1 MTVDDQRPDESE
13 SGGETLRIDSEAPPA
28 PESTPDGRDPAP
40 AYSPDPGADEAPA
53 VTPEGPGS
61 FGFEEDRP
69 AFPTEEDRPAV
80 PVDEAR
86 PAYTVEEVPDDYA
99 QRPELYAGGAFV
111 GGFLLAKL
119 IGRFGRG

>member
-1 MTVDDQRPDESE
+1 MTVDQQRPEDETE
-13 SGGETLRIDSEAPPA
+13 GETLRIDSEAPP
-28 PESTPDGRDPAP
+28 PPDSALSSGDPSQGQVAG
-40 AYSPDPGADEAPA
+40 SHADEPPA
-53 VTPEGPGS
+53 GEPEGPGS

-69 AFPTEEDRPAV
+69 AFPADEDPL
-80 PVDEAR
+80 PVAQDASAF
-86 PAYTVEEVPDDYA
+86 PVEEVPDAYA

>member
-13 SGGETLRIDSEAPPA
+13 SGEQTLRIDSEAPPA
-28 PESTPDGRDPAP
+28 PGSDARDPAP
-40 AYSPDPGADEAPA
+40 AYTPDSGEGSPA
-53 VTPEGPGS
+53 VAPEGPGS

-80 PVDEAR
+80 PVDDAR

-99 QRPELYAGGAFV
+99 KRPELYAGGAFV